1 MKDKKSFITTIPGKA
16 DNYFIFEELA
26 PDALGK
32 NFRAAEL
39 HNNLPVN
46 HKLLTLVNPFLFQ
59 NPGAWDRTKKLCER
73 LRQADNPNLYVPE
86 KIMDTGYYTLL
97 VFPFRRGKTLA
108 QIAGDA
114 SRMQKPIPFELA
126 FAIALAIVTV
136 IEMGS
141 SFIETDQKPF
151 HGFLTADHVLIDYQG
166 NIFLKCFGL
175 WYLFDNNETAIS
187 EMTLKY
193 GPWLAPEFIR
203 KEKLL
208 PQSDFYYLGYILYR
222 MLTGNYFSYLPGE
235 DFEST
240 FTSISFVAD
249 LPSTDIKF
257 LTTLI
262 NFFKKALNPA
272 VKKRFANTREFKNH
286 IVKFFPSSSFPGD
299 FKHFK
304 SNLAVYMKILYSDI
318 IEREEGRLAAEL
330 SPQMPENRLPAE
342 EEIHDSM
349 MEIPIEESVREVKNR
364 SKFLLAL
371 LIVIILGAAGGT
383 YFLINQLNQAKK
395 EQQMAVQRLEQQ
407 NKEKEEFASKLREI
421 QQKLK
426 NLEDQKTSTKEEQQI
441 KDRTISRLKK
451 QEEELKQEVDS
462 REKTGKDTLPAKTI
476 AAKIEKN
483 ESGKTDSPKTT
494 NVELSPATAAEEPAA
509 ATVEKTEMK
518 ESTTALPP
526 GSNTPAAPGT
536 TGTMGSVGMMDTTG
550 STGTP
555 DVPPPL
561 PVPLAELTVNPNKLS
576 GPDPKFPPHIIKT
589 YVGRRATVNA
599 RLLIA
604 ENGGVTRVE
613 MMDGQKIPADVQR
626 IISDTLKKWEFT
638 PPQKGDQKV
647 KVWWP
652 LKLKIHF
659 KREDI

>member
-1 MKDKKSFITTIPGKA
+1 MKDKKSFITKIPGKA

-26 PDALGK
+26 ADALGR

-39 HNNLPVN
+39 QDNLPVN
-46 HKLLTLVNPFLFQ
+46 HKLLTLVNPFLLK
-59 NPGAWDRTKKLCER
+59 NPGAWDRAKKLCER
-73 LRQADNPNLYVPE
+73 LRQANNPNLYVPE
-86 KIMDTGYYTLL
+86 KIIDTGDYTLL

-108 QIAGDA
+108 QIAEDS
-114 SRMQKPIPFELA
+114 SRMEKHIPFELA
-126 FAIALAIVTV
+126 FSIALAIVTV

-175 WYLFDNNETAIS
+175 WYLFDENETAIR
-187 EMTLKY
+187 EMTLRY

-208 PQSDFYYLGYILYR
+208 PQSDFYYLGYILFR

-257 LTTLI
+257 LTSLI

-272 VKKRFANTREFKNH
+272 VKKRFAGTREFKNH
-286 IVKFFPSSSFPGD
+286 IIKFFPSSTFPGD

-318 IEREEGRLAAEL
+318 MEREEGQLAAEL
-330 SPQMPENRLPAE
+330 SPQSPGTRLPGE
-342 EEIHDSM
+342 EEIQDSM
-349 MEIPIEESVREVKNR
+349 MEIPIEESVREVKTR

-371 LIVIILGAAGGT
+371 LIVIIVGAVGGT
-383 YFLINQLNQAKK
+383 YFLIDQLNQAKK
-395 EQQMAVQRLEQQ
+395 EQKMAVERLEQQ

-426 NLEDQKTSTKEEQQI
+426 NLENQETSTKEEQQI

-462 REKTGKDTLPAKTI
+462 RAKPVKDTTPAAAT
-476 AAKIEKN
+476 AAKIETG
-483 ESGKTDSPKTT
+483 ESGKTGGPETT
-494 NVELSPATAAEEPAA
+494 KAPPSPAVA
-509 ATVEKTEMK
+509 VKTEAI
-518 ESTTALPP
+518 EFATAFPP
-526 GSNTPAAPGT
+526 ESNTPAAPDK
-536 TGTMGSVGMMDTTG
+536 TGETGKAGPKGPGDTADNTD
-550 STGTP
+550 TPGTP
-555 DVPPPL
+555 AVMPSL
-561 PVPLAELTVNPNKLS
+561 PVPLVELTVKPHKVS
-576 GPDPKFPPHIIKT
+576 GLKPVFPPHIIKT

-613 MMDGQKIPADVQR
+613 IADGQKIPPDVRR
-626 IISDTLKKWEFT
+626 IIIAALEKWKFT
-638 PPQKGDQKV
+638 PPQKGGQKV

-652 LKLKIHF
+652 HKLKIHF